1 MKQELNK
8 RVYFGL
14 SVSMQPVPVSF
25 VPVSFVAGRG
35 VGAIDCRQSTSF
47 PVHQVETIVRCDA
60 A

>member
-8 RVYFGL
+8 RVYFDL

-25 VPVSFVAGRG
+25 VAGPG
-35 VGAIDCRQSTSF
+35 VGVIDCRQSTSF